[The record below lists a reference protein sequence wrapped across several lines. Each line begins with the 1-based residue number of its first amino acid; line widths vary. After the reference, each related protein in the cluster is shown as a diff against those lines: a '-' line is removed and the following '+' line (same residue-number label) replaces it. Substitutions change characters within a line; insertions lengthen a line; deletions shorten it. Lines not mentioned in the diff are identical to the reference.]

1 MATNTVRVVM
11 AATPIDSPVLRN
23 VGLADGNV
31 ASLLLPRI
39 TCNTTVSVASLFIA
53 SNQMQYHGFSR
64 WRAGE
69 VTLKKC
75 VKGKMILYVPVG
87 K

>member
-1 MATNTVRVVM
+1 MATKTARVAM
-11 AATPIDSPVLRN
+11 AATAINALALRN
-23 VGLADGNV
+23 VGLADGN
-31 ASLLLPRI
+31 
-39 TCNTTVSVASLFIA
+39 VASLFIA

>member
-1 MATNTVRVVM
+1 MAMNTVRVVM
-11 AATPIDSPVLRN
+11 VATPTDLLVLGN
-23 VGLADGNV
+23 VGLVDVN
-31 ASLLLPRI
+31 
-39 TCNTTVSVASLFIA
+39 VASLFIA

-87 K
+87 KRMSHDVLERDLSN